1 MKLLEDSRMPLNS
14 LPEAVQESLPTP
26 CSCVG
31 PCAGYGTRTGCP
43 SLLVLATLAKATK
56 ELAASLDE
64 EAAA

>member
-14 LPEAVQESLPTP
+14 LPGAVQESLPKP

-31 PCAGYGTRTGCP
+31 PCAGYGSRMGCP
-43 SLLVLATLAKATK
+43 SLLVLATLDQAKK

-64 EAAA
+64 EAAE